1 MTDDGGRPASTAEH
15 LATLGRLTRGAL
27 HEIANPLLA
36 LLGSA
41 EFALADAEPGTKL
54 HSRVALVQQ
63 TGSEIAEIVRALQ
76 AFARSASEPAREL
89 SLADAAETAIA
100 LVRRVSIVRDVEL
113 VARIESEPVVR
124 AVPGHVASS
133 LVELVL
139 DGLDGAARD
148 DTVELVVADRDGY
161 ATASVGA
168 SELRLPVAQQ

>member
-1 MTDDGGRPASTAEH
+1 M
-15 LATLGRLTRGAL
+15 
-27 HEIANPLLA
+27 
-36 LLGSA
+36 
-41 EFALADAEPGTKL
+41 
-54 HSRVALVQQ
+54 
-63 TGSEIAEIVRALQ
+63 
-76 AFARSASEPAREL
+76 
-89 SLADAAETAIA
+89 
-100 LVRRVSIVRDVEL
+100 RDVEL